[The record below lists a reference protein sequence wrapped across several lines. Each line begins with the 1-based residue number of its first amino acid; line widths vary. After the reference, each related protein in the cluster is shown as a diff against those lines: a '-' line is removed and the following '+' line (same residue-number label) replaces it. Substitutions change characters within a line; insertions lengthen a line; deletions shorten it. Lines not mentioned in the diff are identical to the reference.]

1 MADPLTALIHAVQVM
16 NFLKTMIIKNLRE
29 REESANPATAIE
41 QCSDSPSDKDE
52 LNSSEPIEKSSLN
65 SSQRTIDS
73 SILDATALDKLLF
86 SAGHNL
92 ENTTVAEDFQCFE
105 KNDEVEIPTLRNG
118 PIQDGSENGIG
129 NRDIEGLLDRF
140 GLRKGVRKL
149 CRHPVFHLSRS
160 MKKSGELGIVESGEG
175 RESLGV
181 R

>member
-16 NFLKTMIIKNLRE
+16 NFLKTMIIKTLRE
-29 REESANPATAIE
+29 REESANAATVIQ

-73 SILDATALDKLLF
+73 TILDATALDKLLF
-86 SAGHNL
+86 SAGHNP
-92 ENTTVAEDFQCFE
+92 ENTVGEDFQCFE

-118 PIQDGSENGIG
+118 SIQDGSENGIA

-140 GLRKGVRKL
+140 SLRKGVRKL

-175 RESLGV
+175 REAWV
-181 R
+181 